1 MIKFIISI
9 AIYLL
14 IASELFAAPTRL
26 LRYPNTSETDI
37 AFVYGGDIYT
47 VPLSGGIARRLTSS
61 EGIERYPRF
70 SQNGSEIAFT
80 AEYDGSN
87 EVYVMPASGGIPQRL
102 TYSHTEA
109 NVAERQ
115 GPDIIIMQWTP
126 DGESILYRS
135 RQNSWNILVGQLF
148 TIGKSGGLPKELP
161 LPRGGFASMNSDGT
175 KLAYNRIFREY
186 RTWKRYSGGQA
197 DDIWIYDLANGQS
210 ENITNNPF
218 QDIIPIWH
226 GDKIYYLS
234 DRDFT
239 MNLFCY
245 DLNTK
250 QTRKITNFD
259 YYDVK
264 FPSKGKNHIAFE
276 NGGNIYLMDFANEN
290 IRQINIEVKEDFPQL
305 RSSLVPVKDRITN
318 ADISPSG
325 ARALFTARGDI
336 FTVPASKGNIRNL
349 TNTPGIHERSVAWSP
364 DGSLIAYISDQSGN
378 DEIYIIKP
386 DGTGEIQLTND
397 GNFYRY
403 GLKWSP
409 DSKKLISS
417 DNTRNLYWIDIVS
430 KKKTNIAK
438 SKFWSL
444 SDFDWSPDNQWIA
457 YTNYSDRRTG
467 MIYIYSL
474 KDNTSYPI
482 TNEFFNSYG
491 VEFSPG
497 GRFLFFISDRNFKPS
512 FGAFEYNFQY
522 SDMAKI
528 YGVTLQDTTLNP
540 FAVFESDEE
549 LGDVKKT
556 TKKKEKASA
565 ENPIKIDFTGIESRI
580 FEFPVAAGN
589 YSNLTATMNYRMYFV
604 RSASGQKPKFYY
616 YDAVKKEEKEVG
628 EFSQYVISYD
638 ENSILFK
645 SGEDYYI
652 SSLKENI
659 NTKDG
664 KLDFQDL
671 QVILDRRAEWKQIF
685 NESWRHMKHFFYDPN
700 MHGYNWD
707 SLKIKYEQLLPY
719 VSHRTDLT
727 YIIGEMIGEL
737 DAGHAYV
744 SGGDMPK
751 VTSVPIGLLGADFE
765 FDKFSGFYRIKKI
778 YEGMNWEEN
787 LRSPL
792 TEPGLNIKNGDYIV
806 AINGVTLNQSR
817 TPFSELIN
825 KADKFV
831 EIEINSK
838 ASRDGARKLNIKTLK
853 SEKDLRYY
861 DWVETNRRKVDSA
874 TGGRIGYVHIPD
886 MSPFNGLNWFVRYF
900 YPQTKKEGMI
910 IDDRYNGGGNVSPM
924 IIERLRRELAI
935 VKYGRNQDEILT
947 NPDAIMTGPMVCLIN
962 EQSMSDGDLF
972 PFQFKRLN
980 LGPVIGKRSWGGV
993 VGIYGSLPLLD
1004 GSDVRK
1010 PEVAN
1015 FSPDGKWVLEDVGMV
1030 PDIEVDND
1038 PWKEYHGTDEQL
1050 NRGIEIILD
1059 LLRTDTKPKV
1069 PALPQFPDKK
1079 KDFGK

>member
-1 MIKFIISI
+1 MIKFIISLTI
-9 AIYLL
+9 LL
-14 IASELFAAPTRL
+14 FIASELFAAPTRL

-364 DGSLIAYISDQSGN
+364 DGSLIAYISDKSGN

-474 KDNTSYPI
+474 KDNTSYPV

-540 FAVFESDEE
+540 FAVFES
-549 LGDVKKT
+549 KKT

-638 ENSILFK
+638 DNSILFK

-671 QVILDRRAEWKQIF
+671 QVMLDRRAEWKQIF

-765 FDKFSGFYRIKKI
+765 FDKSSGFYRIKKI

-806 AINGVTLNQSR
+806 AINGVTLNQTR

-993 VGIYGSLPLLD
+993 VGIYGTLPLLD

-1038 PWKEYHGTDEQL
+1038 PLKEYNGTDEQL

-1059 LLRTDTKPKV
+1059 LLKTDTKPKI
-1069 PALPQFPDKK
+1069 PALPEFPDKK

>member
-1 MIKFIISI
+1 MIKFIISLTI
-9 AIYLL
+9 LL
-14 IASELFAAPTRL
+14 FIASELFAEPTRL

-47 VPLSGGIARRLTSS
+47 VPLLGGIARRLTSS

-87 EVYVMPASGGIPQRL
+87 EVYVMPSNGGIPQRL

-135 RQNSWNILVGQLF
+135 RQNSWNILVGQLY
-148 TIGKSGGLPKELP
+148 TVGKAGGLPVQLP
-161 LPRGGFASMNSDGT
+161 LPRGGFASMNSSGT

-197 DDIWIYDLANGQS
+197 DEIWIYDLSTGQS
-210 ENITNNPF
+210 EKITNNDF

-250 QTRKITNFD
+250 ETRKITNFD

-276 NGGNIYLMDFANEN
+276 NGGNIYLMDLATEN
-290 IRQINIEVKEDFPQL
+290 VRQINIEVKEDFPQL

-318 ADISPSG
+318 VDISPSG
-325 ARALFTARGDI
+325 ARALFTGRGDL

-349 TNTPGIHERSVAWSP
+349 TNTPSIHERNSVWSP
-364 DGSLIAYISDQSGN
+364 DGSLIAFISDKSGT
-378 DEIYIIKP
+378 DEIYIVKP
-386 DGTGEIQLTND
+386 DGTGEIQLTNN

-403 GLKWSP
+403 LLKWSP

-417 DNTRNLYWIDIVS
+417 DNTRNLYYIDIVS
-430 KKKTNIAK
+430 KKQTNIAK
-438 SKFWSL
+438 SRFWSF

-457 YTNYSDRRTG
+457 YTNYTDRRTG

-474 KDNTSYPI
+474 KDNTSYPV

-522 SDMAKI
+522 SDMSKI

-549 LGDVKKT
+549 MGDEKKT
-556 TKKKEKASA
+556 TKKKDKISS
-565 ENPIKIDFTGIESRI
+565 ENPIKIDFNGIERRI
-580 FEFPVAAGN
+580 FEFPVAPGN
-589 YSNLTATMNYRMYFV
+589 YSSLTPTSNHRMYFV
-604 RSASGQKPKFYY
+604 RSATGQKPKFYY
-616 YDAVKKEEKEVG
+616 YDAVKQEEKEVG
-628 EFSQYVISYD
+628 EFSQYVISND

-645 SGEDYYI
+645 SGDDYYI

-659 NTKDG
+659 NTKEG
-664 KLDFQDL
+664 KLDFKDL
-671 QVILDRRAEWKQIF
+671 QVMLDRRAEWKQIF

-707 SLKIKYEQLLPY
+707 SLKNKYEQLLPY
-719 VSHRTDLT
+719 VAHRTDLT

-751 VTSVPIGLLGADFE
+751 VAAVPIGLLGADYE
-765 FDKFSGFYRIKKI
+765 FDKSSGFYRIKKI

-792 TEPGLNIKNGDYIV
+792 TEPGLNINNGDYIV
-806 AINGVTLNQSR
+806 AINGVTLNQTR

-1038 PWKEYHGTDEQL
+1038 PWKEYHGIDEQL

-1059 LLRTDTKPKV
+1059 LLRTDTKTKV
-1069 PALPQFPDKK
+1069 PALPHFPDKK